1 LNKIKI
7 LLQQYLCSAES
18 FGFSYPTVSFSIS
31 FEHKCGAQRITSYQ
45 PKHIKGIIMAK
56 AKKAKKTKARKVVK
70 KAPRRK
76 VAKKKS
82 KK

>member
-18 FGFSYPTVSFSIS
+18 FGFSYPTVSFSIG

-56 AKKAKKTKARKVVK
+56 AKKTKARKVVK